1 MIDSCKET
9 IVHKIVLVSNVLKEA
24 EYEEWELSWADVLA
38 HAALL
43 LIKDVSVTQ
52 ADELAQ
58 DVLDIS
64 HMLESLKKAQSM
76 LKDAIRVFRKT
87 ISNVTGDDQV
97 FYQLQLA
104 TCLQNM
110 GTTIMMTSTVS
121 HATIVLEESRTIFQF
136 VSVMIGAIQLSNSQV
151 ELAMTSFV
159 KAIDLYK
166 THNGEE
172 RAIADVKLNM
182 GMALFCFREFDES
195 AWIHGEALELFRET
209 VGEGKNPLVDG
220 AAVVTDSGDASVN
233 IENEDNAVRSH
244 LVNLNDFRQS
254 LANVTLDERRSQCPS
269 PRLYQLPSPRRC
281 QCPSPRR

>member
-1 MIDSCKET
+1 MEYANWFVDLGKAYREDAKTLDNVVNWDKVDMQACIQAFERAVALYKQVVDMSPTDARLSLATVQSYLAEAHHNHPLNPQTKEALKYYLDSQQNY
-9 IVHKIVLVSNVLKEA
+9 KIVLASNVLKEA

-104 TCLQNM
+104 STILQKN
-110 GTTIMMTSTVS
+110 GNY
-121 HATIVLEESRTIFQF
+121 HHDD
-136 VSVMIGAIQLSNSQV
+136 
-151 ELAMTSFV
+151 
-159 KAIDLYK
+159 IDHQPCHY
-166 THNGEE
+166 HVG
-172 RAIADVKLNM
+172 RIAD
-182 GMALFCFREFDES
+182 
-195 AWIHGEALELFRET
+195 
-209 VGEGKNPLVDG
+209 
-220 AAVVTDSGDASVN
+220 
-233 IENEDNAVRSH
+233 H
-244 LVNLNDFRQS
+244 LS
-254 LANVTLDERRSQCPS
+254 IC
-269 PRLYQLPSPRRC
+269 
-281 QCPSPRR
+281 